1 MSTLA
6 VILLVLGALLVV
18 LFAGGLVAAGRR
30 ARSLE
35 ESLGKRIAAANEA
48 LASAHAQDRGWERET
63 LEATAR
69 EEFARAYPGQQIDE
83 LHLIQVIDR
92 PGTDADEAVFRVL
105 TGGEADTLTLGR
117 REGAWVALP

>member
-1 MSTLA
+1 M
-6 VILLVLGALLVV
+6 ILIVLGALLLI
-18 LFAGGLVAAGRR
+18 LFAGGVVAAGRR

-48 LASAHAQDRGWERET
+48 LAAAHAEDRGWERDA

-69 EEFARAYPGQQIDE
+69 DAFARAYPGQQIDE

-105 TGGEADTLTLGR
+105 TGDEADTLTLGR